1 MDIRGI
7 IYTRAVKGDIEK
19 VMAVLAR
26 RAREV
31 VIALGAETKEQKAR
45 TNA

>member
-1 MDIRGI
+1 MDTRGI
-7 IYTRAVKGDIEK
+7 TYTRAVKGESEK

-26 RAREV
+26 RAKEV

-45 TNA
+45 TNT